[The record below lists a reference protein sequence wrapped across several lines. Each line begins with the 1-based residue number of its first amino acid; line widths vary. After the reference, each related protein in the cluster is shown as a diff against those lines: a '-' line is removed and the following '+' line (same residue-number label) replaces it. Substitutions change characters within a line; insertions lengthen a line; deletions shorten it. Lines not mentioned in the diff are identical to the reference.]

1 MIISLL
7 VNSEVSILQQNLMIN
22 PEQQEMT
29 TLRIQNYAYFI
40 FWHYQWYN
48 ESIKAHTNLYLN
60 YLVQTNMIYVF
71 HFEYIYLYQLHLSL
85 IQYILSS
92 LHIALPSNSTALY
105 KPKYVTA
112 HENIN
117 LISFK
122 RDIKNVT
129 KEKDKVLTL
138 SFLRYNLR

>member
-1 MIISLL
+1 
-7 VNSEVSILQQNLMIN
+7 
-22 PEQQEMT
+22 
-29 TLRIQNYAYFI
+29 
-40 FWHYQWYN
+40 
-48 ESIKAHTNLYLN
+48 
-60 YLVQTNMIYVF
+60 MIYVF
-71 HFEYIYLYQLHLSL
+71 HFEYTYLYHLHLSL

-92 LHIALPSNSTALY
+92 LHTALPSNSTPLY

-112 HENIN
+112 HKNIN